1 MSYAGMLRNTITTV
15 SSDHE
20 STGTNDNKPRNS
32 ASINKQQDKI
42 YLELNDIDKVNAR
55 IKRQILN
62 YSNLEK
68 NERQEAR

>member
-1 MSYAGMLRNTITTV
+1 MLRNTITTV